1 MGRADRLNPL
11 CERRGTVRFLREVGC
26 RDGSCWCGRSIGRT
40 STSSWR
46 SGCWR
51 LTGRG
56 RRLALLVVDADD
68 FSGINDRW
76 GRDAGDAILAMLAR
90 RIRSC
95 LVPED
100 LFARYDGDQFAVLR
114 WCASAERALA
124 FAQRLS
130 SRISNTPFEVDGAR
144 DAAFVTVSIGL
155 ALGPRRGLNTSVDFV
170 AGRRARPPSRETR
183 RERQD
188 QRRLPQRRQVTDK

>member
-1 MGRADRLNPL
+1 MMDLLVRAFNRAYFDQQLALRLV
-11 CERRGTVRFLREVGC
+11 EAHRE
-26 RDGSCWCGRSIGRT
+26 
-40 STSSWR
+40 
-46 SGCWR
+46 
-51 LTGRG
+51 G
-56 RRLALLVVDADD
+56 RRLALLVADADD
-68 FSGINDRW
+68 FSGINQRW

-130 SRISNTPFEVDGAR
+130 SRISNTPFEVDHAR

-155 ALGPRRGLNTSVDFV
+155 ALGPRRGLNTSVEFAAGV
-170 AGRRARPPSRETR
+170 ARALHHAKHGVSGKISADCHSDDR
-183 RERQD
+183 
-188 QRRLPQRRQVTDK
+188 